1 MTKEEFE
8 AMKEK
13 AYALNRAHKERSEKC
28 ADVDVLIGD
37 PVNLSPLTLFQFKP
51 VKSPFLRSLKKLLN

>member
-28 ADVDVLIGD
+28 ADVDVLIGEIMKL
-37 PVNLSPLTLFQFKP
+37 PYGQI
-51 VKSPFLRSLKKLLN
+51 KKVMTDEVMAVLAKYGYTE